1 VGSRCIRVGVLA
13 ALLSATASLR
23 AQVPPP
29 AEPVPPPAEPPH
41 RYPRAERLY
50 FDVPALDLRENA
62 VIGFW
67 PSMRQSLAITKDAY
81 YLWHTAILAIPYPE
95 NFPRELATAL
105 DYALIGVSDIVTV
118 YVPPFMGWMHEEW
131 HRAVMSRRGIK
142 STNDIYDLP
151 FFRSLIN
158 VSHVTDADLVRLKRE
173 HPADQVRMSSA
184 GIEGDFALG
193 TAFDKDRFFYDTRA
207 ATLFA
212 EWMGTLNAIGYMQT
226 AAFDSDGNTERQNI
240 KEGTN
245 VPRRD
250 FTGLDPDGWVYDL
263 FRPNEPYEARGVHPS
278 GVGLDRYRSGSDLTA
293 RERRYLDSQA
303 RLSWLNLANPNLFGF
318 YYFKLGAFDG
328 APARF
333 NASLH
338 HVMAPFGYTLGLN
351 LFAKAGRYRAFGELR
366 AFVSESLVLPG
377 LSFELLRY
385 PLPWLE
391 ATLSP
396 RVRLWLQPKHQLFFE
411 RSVAPGGSLEAR
423 VSVPLLPALEA
434 YVEGAGK
441 TAGFIPGEVFLN
453 WSLNVRTG
461 LEIFLF

>member
-1 VGSRCIRVGVLA
+1 
-13 ALLSATASLR
+13 
-23 AQVPPP
+23 
-29 AEPVPPPAEPPH
+29 
-41 RYPRAERLY
+41 
-50 FDVPALDLRENA
+50 
-62 VIGFW
+62 
-67 PSMRQSLAITKDAY
+67 
-81 YLWHTAILAIPYPE
+81 
-95 NFPRELATAL
+95 
-105 DYALIGVSDIVTV
+105 
-118 YVPPFMGWMHEEW
+118 MGWMHEEW
-131 HRAVMSRRGIK
+131 HRAVMSRRGID
-142 STNDIYDLP
+142 SYDDIYDFP
-151 FFRSLIN
+151 FFRPLIN

-173 HPADQVRMSSA
+173 HPADQVRLSSA
-184 GIEGDFALG
+184 GIESDFALG

-226 AAFDSDGNTERQNI
+226 AAFNSDGDTERQNI

-263 FRPNEPYEARGVHPS
+263 FRPDEPYEARGVHPS
-278 GVGLDRYRSGSDLTA
+278 GVGIDRYRSGSDLTA

-303 RLSWLNLANPNLFGF
+303 RLSWLNLVNPNLVGF
-318 YYFKLGAFDG
+318 YYFKLGTFDG

-351 LFAKAGRYRAFGELR
+351 LFGKAGRYRAFGELR

-377 LSFELLRY
+377 VSLELLRY
-385 PLPWLE
+385 PLPWLK
-391 ATLSP
+391 ASLSP
-396 RVRLWLQPKHQLFFE
+396 RARLWLQPKHQLFFE

-423 VSVPLLPALEA
+423 VSVPLLPELEG

-441 TAGFIPGEVFLN
+441 TAGFIPGEVFLS

-461 LEIFLF
+461 LELFLF